1 MGESTQQHTL
11 EELFE
16 RAIQIEN
23 QAASIYRE
31 LERRFSHHQ
40 ESVSLWKA
48 LAADEDMH
56 AEVLAKALGDAPSE
70 RLACQ
75 APDDVWAAVTHILN
89 LLSQDLLSSIE
100 NLKDAYELA
109 HELEHSE
116 VNAVFEFLS
125 VDAVPGNVE
134 REFVRTH
141 ITAHQKR
148 LTDFLQTY
156 SGRDWSEVIPQ

>member
-1 MGESTQQHTL
+1 MSRSIQQHTL

-16 RAIQIEN
+16 RAIKIEK

-40 ESVSLWKA
+40 ESVALWKA
-48 LAADEDMH
+48 LAADEDKH

-70 RLACQ
+70 KLASQ
-75 APDDVWAAVTHILN
+75 APADVWAAVTQILD
-89 LLSQDLLSSIE
+89 LLSQDLLNSVE
-100 NLKDAYELA
+100 NLNDAYELA
-109 HELEHSE
+109 HELEFSE

-134 REFVRTH
+134 RGFVRTH
-141 ITAHQKR
+141 IAMHQKR
-148 LTDFLQTY
+148 LTDFRQNY
-156 SGRDWSEVIPQ
+156 GGKDWIEVIPR

>member
-1 MGESTQQHTL
+1 MSESIQQHTL

-23 QAASIYRE
+23 QAGSIYRE

-40 ESVSLWKA
+40 ESVALWKA
-48 LAADEDMH
+48 LAADEDKH

-70 RLACQ
+70 KLACP
-75 APDDVWAAVTHILN
+75 APADVWAAVTRILK
-89 LLSQDLLSSIE
+89 LLRQDPLRSIK

-109 HELEHSE
+109 HELEYSE

-141 ITAHQKR
+141 IAMHQKR
-148 LTDFLQTY
+148 LTDFLQNY
-156 SGRDWSEVIPQ
+156 RGKGWSEVIPQ

>member
-1 MGESTQQHTL
+1 MSESIQQHTL

-23 QAASIYRE
+23 QAGSIYRE

-40 ESVSLWKA
+40 ESVALWKA
-48 LAADEDMH
+48 LAADEDKH
-56 AEVLAKALGDAPSE
+56 AEVLAKALGDAPADK
-70 RLACQ
+70 LACQ
-75 APDDVWAAVTHILN
+75 APADIWAAVTQILS
-89 LLSQDLLSSIE
+89 LLSQDLLSSIK
-100 NLKDAYELA
+100 NLKDAYEIA
-109 HELEHSE
+109 YELEHSE

-125 VDAVPGNVE
+125 VDVVPGNVE

-148 LTDFLQTY
+148 LTDFLQY
-156 SGRDWSEVIPQ
+156 SGGKDLSRVIPQ